1 MRKLIHIMLLAGA
14 MLSLLS
20 CDRGGKVIPKD
31 DFAKL
36 YARML
41 LVDQWAR
48 ENAPRRADTCLV
60 YAPVLA
66 EYCYDRDDYIASVNF
81 YMADPEAFGKIF
93 TKVERILQDRIDEL
107 TYVERRRAYLDS
119 LRQLIE
125 AKEFR
130 RVEVMLDRCRDS
142 VRCDSVSIV
151 MDSTGVFVW
160 ERVPL
165 DTVYYGPVWYVAP
178 KDSVLLDSLA
188 NVADSIAAVR
198 DSISTKAVSPEDGSF
213 DGSNLKSRRP
223 ALETNMEKVVIQQVD
238 SSRRRIPAAPRR
250 RVSE

>member
-1 MRKLIHIMLLAGA
+1 MLLAGA

-66 EYCYDRDDYIASVNF
+66 EYGYDRDDYIASVNF
-81 YMADPEAFGKIF
+81 YMADPGAFGKIF

-130 RVEVMLDRCRDS
+130 RVEVKLDRHRDS
-142 VRCDSVSIV
+142 VRFDSVSV
-151 MDSTGVFVW
+151 VLDSTGVYVW

-165 DTVYYGPVWYVAP
+165 DTVYYGPVWHAALR
-178 KDSVLLDSLA
+178 DSILTDSLA
-188 NVADSIAAVR
+188 VAADSIAAVR
-198 DSISTKAVSPEDGSF
+198 DSISTKAVSPEEGSF
-213 DGSNLKSRRP
+213 DGSNLKPRRP
-223 ALETNMEKVVIQQVD
+223 ALETNMEKIVIQQVD

-250 RVSE
+250 SVSE